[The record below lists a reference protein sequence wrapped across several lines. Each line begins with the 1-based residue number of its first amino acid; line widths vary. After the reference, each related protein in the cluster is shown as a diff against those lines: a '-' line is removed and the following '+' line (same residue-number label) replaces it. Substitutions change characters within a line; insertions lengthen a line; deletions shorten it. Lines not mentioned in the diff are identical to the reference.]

1 MKPGGPALAYTMG
14 ETLGIALSGNP
25 FAAYATFELIAV
37 PILSQISGNEKIL
50 PERMQ
55 AVLTDAF
62 PKESRGRRFIR
73 GYYENGKV
81 RLPEQHA
88 SGSLFSVVGCNAFV
102 DIPAGTGKLAKE
114 TEVDIVCLYRVK

>member
-1 MKPGGPALAYTMG
+1 MPVLA
-14 ETLGIALSGNP
+14 
-25 FAAYATFELIAV
+25 
-37 PILSQISGNEKIL
+37 QISGNDKIL
-50 PERMQ
+50 PQRAQ

-62 PKESRGRRFIR
+62 SKESKGRRFIR
-73 GYYENGKV
+73 AYYENGKV

-114 TEVDIVCLYRVK
+114 TEVDIVRLYRVK